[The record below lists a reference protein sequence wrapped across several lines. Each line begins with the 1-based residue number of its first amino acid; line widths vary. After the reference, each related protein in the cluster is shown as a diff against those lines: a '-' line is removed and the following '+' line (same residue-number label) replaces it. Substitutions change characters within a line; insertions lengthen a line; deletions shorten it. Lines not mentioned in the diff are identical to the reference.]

1 MYYYSLIIP
10 HHGNAAQL
18 QRLLDSIPQR
28 EDMEVITVE
37 DKERC
42 GAGWARNQGLRQAR
56 GTYMLFADS
65 DDWFLP
71 EIDEVLD
78 EARKS
83 DADIIYFNATAVEET
98 TGKPS
103 RRADRLNWIMR
114 QEDDKREFLLRHTFT
129 EPWCHIIRKSIIDRH
144 QLYFDETPILND
156 VTFTTQAGYYA
167 EGVAVLNSTAYCVC
181 NRKGSTGKLTDDA
194 RLIAYTQVMAKTNA
208 FNKLHG
214 IGFYHARMM
223 RPLVKCML
231 KGKITTAGRCVKEM
245 KQHGY
250 SCSEIIF
257 LLAAYPCHLIIYL
270 YNRLRYSRS

>member
-37 DKERC
+37 DKERR

-56 GTYMLFADS
+56 GTYILFADS

-144 QLYFDETPILND
+144 QLCFDETPILND

-167 EGVAVLNSTAYCVC
+167 ERVTVLNSTAYCVC

-231 KGKITTAGRCVKEM
+231 KGKITTVGRCVKDM

-270 YNRLRYSRS
+270 YNRLRYSRN

>member
-1 MYYYSLIIP
+1 
-10 HHGNAAQL
+10 
-18 QRLLDSIPQR
+18 
-28 EDMEVITVE
+28 MEVITVE
-37 DKERC
+37 DKERR

-56 GTYMLFADS
+56 GTYILFADS

-129 EPWCHIIRKSIIDRH
+129 EPWCHIIRKSIIDRY
-144 QLYFDETPILND
+144 QLCFDETPILND

-167 EGVAVLNSTAYCVC
+167 ERVAVLNSTAYCVC

-214 IGFYHARMM
+214 IGIYHARMM
-223 RPLVKCML
+223 RPLIKCML
-231 KGKITTAGRCVKEM
+231 KGRITTAGRCVKEM

>member
-37 DKERC
+37 DKERR

-56 GTYMLFADS
+56 GTYILFADS

-144 QLYFDETPILND
+144 QLCFDETPILND
-156 VTFTTQAGYYA
+156 VTFTTQVGYYA
-167 EGVAVLNSTAYCVC
+167 ERVTVLNSTAYCVC

-214 IGFYHARMM
+214 IGYYHARMM

>member
-37 DKERC
+37 DKERR

-56 GTYMLFADS
+56 GTYILFADS

-71 EIDEVLD
+71 EIDKVLD

-144 QLYFDETPILND
+144 QLCFDETPILND

-167 EGVAVLNSTAYCVC
+167 ERVAVLNSTAYCVC

-214 IGFYHARMM
+214 IGIYHARMM
-223 RPLVKCML
+223 RPLIKCML

-250 SCSEIIF
+250 SCSEVIF
-257 LLAAYPCHLIIYL
+257 LLTAYPCQLIIYL
-270 YNRLRYSRS
+270 YNRLRYSRN